1 MLLRTWHEQRT
12 HPLMSL
18 LVLSDLDKNE
28 DEQAINLGNKN
39 WWQCKSTS
47 GALECYAE
55 LMNLF
60 LPSCESHFPDKC
72 THLTFSFG
80 LNEENTIVAFRHRL
94 FKLGFTMESSFSL
107 VNSHFVFPSLNAWRS
122 IIMQAKIFV
131 LWFIRPPL
139 YPMNARDHM
148 SGAMHT
154 PTFLPWDMS
163 DADENDNDQSIPYNR
178 V

>member
-1 MLLRTWHEQRT
+1 
-12 HPLMSL
+12 
-18 LVLSDLDKNE
+18 
-28 DEQAINLGNKN
+28 
-39 WWQCKSTS
+39 
-47 GALECYAE
+47 
-55 LMNLF
+55 MNLF

-80 LNEENTIVAFRHRL
+80 LNEENTIVAFLHRL

-139 YPMNARDHM
+139 YPMNVCDHM

-163 DADENDNDQSIPYNR
+163 DAEENDNDQSKPYNR
-178 V
+178 ILSSHWGSLECFVDSMNVFLGKKITLPAFCESQFPDIRTHLTSFSDPHKVKSLQ

>member
-1 MLLRTWHEQRT
+1 MNKVTSQ
-12 HPLMSL
+12 SN
-18 LVLSDLDKNE
+18 NE
-28 DEQAINLGNKN
+28 KFSIAPRKHTVHASWGV
-39 WWQCKSTS
+39 
-47 GALECYAE
+47 YE

-80 LNEENTIVAFRHRL
+80 LNEENTIVAFLHRL

-154 PTFLPWDMS
+154 PTSLPLGHVRRRREWQWS
-163 DADENDNDQSIPYNR
+163 VNTI
-178 V
+178 